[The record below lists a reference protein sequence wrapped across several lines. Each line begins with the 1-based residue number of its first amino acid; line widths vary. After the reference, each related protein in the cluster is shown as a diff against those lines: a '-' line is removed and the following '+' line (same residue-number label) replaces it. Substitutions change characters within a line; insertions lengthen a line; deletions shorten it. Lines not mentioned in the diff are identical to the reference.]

1 MWQRMLGDLDT
12 LTLMD
17 TLKDLVAVDNT
28 LLNL

>member
-17 TLKDLVAVDNT
+17 TVKDWIAVDNA
-28 LLNL
+28 LPN